1 MFRFL
6 FDIDTWQELKES
18 LTKNKLRTVITM
30 IGVWWGIL
38 LLIGLLGSAKGIE
51 NKFSVQ
57 FGDYATN
64 SVFIWGQST
73 SMAFKGYQEGRFPRL
88 KFSHLEKIKNQVR
101 GIKFLLPRNARD
113 AQVVRG
119 VQYASFTMSGDFP
132 LLDQIQKKNLI
143 AGRFINQS
151 DINESKKVAVISDD
165 VFKQLFDADEDAIG
179 DFIKINEINYTV
191 VGVFEQGDFD
201 FGGQLHIPFTT
212 FQKVY
217 NQGDNIGWI
226 TVTGENG
233 FDIRQLEKDV
243 KLVLKNLNYVHP
255 DDNRAFGSFN
265 LGELFERFE
274 GFLMGMQFLT
284 WFVGIATLI
293 AGVFAIGNILLITV
307 KERTKEIGIRRA
319 IGATPFEI
327 KRQIVIESIFL
338 TIIAGIFGIYP
349 PAFVAQVVAFAFGLA
364 ASSIFPALIM
374 GIFSKRIN
382 SSGAITGMI
391 TGLLFTLSYIIFFK
405 FIAPDFNNSD
415 YWFLGI
421 SPEGIGI
428 IGMLVNFFFAI
439 AISLITKAPPEE
451 IKNLVDKIR
460 QPG

>member
-1 MFRFL
+1 MFKFL
-6 FDIDTWQELKES
+6 IDKDTWQELRES

-73 SMAFKGYQEGRFPRL
+73 SKAFKGYQEGRRPRL
-88 KFSHLEKIKNQVR
+88 KFSHLEKIKNQVK
-101 GIKFLLPRNARD
+101 GIKFLLPRTSKD
-113 AQVVRG
+113 VQVVRG
-119 VQYASFTMSGDFP
+119 VQYDNFGLSGDFP

-143 AGRFINQS
+143 SGRFINQL
-151 DINESKKVAVISDD
+151 DVDDSKKVAVISDD
-165 VFKQLFDADEDAIG
+165 VYKQLFDIDEKAIG
-179 DFIKINEINYTV
+179 EFIKINEISYKV
-191 VGVFEQGDFD
+191 IGVFEQGDFD
-201 FGGQLHIPFTT
+201 FGGELHIPFTT
-212 FQKVY
+212 FRDVY

-226 TVTGENG
+226 TVTGEDGYN
-233 FDIRQLEKDV
+233 IRQIENDV
-243 KLVLKNLNYVHP
+243 KLVLKNLTYVHP

-338 TIIAGIFGIYP
+338 TIIAGIFGIISGGWILI
-349 PAFVAQVVAFAFGLA
+349 AMDSAFGSGPDSVLIN
-364 ASSIFPALIM
+364 ASVP
-374 GIFSKRIN
+374 
-382 SSGAITGMI
+382 
-391 TGLLFTLSYIIFFK
+391 IIVV
-405 FIAPDFNNSD
+405 FIAVIILVVFGT
-415 YWFLGI
+415 L
-421 SPEGIGI
+421 IG
-428 IGMLVNFFFAI
+428 
-439 AISLITKAPPEE
+439 LIPANRATSIKPIDALREE
-451 IKNLVDKIR
+451 
-460 QPG
+460 